1 MFNQKVDT
9 QKVDTKVDTVEWPND
24 ATRID
29 VRDRREVD
37 FWCTR
42 FQVSAGNLRRAVQRV
57 GARWADVVH
66 ELERRR
72 RQSTG

>member
-1 MFNQKVDT
+1 MFNQKTDIK
-9 QKVDTKVDTVEWPND
+9 KVDSKVATVEWPND

-29 VRDRREVD
+29 VRDRSEVD

-42 FQVSAGNLRRAVQRV
+42 FQVSAGNLRHAVRRV

-72 RQSTG
+72 QATG